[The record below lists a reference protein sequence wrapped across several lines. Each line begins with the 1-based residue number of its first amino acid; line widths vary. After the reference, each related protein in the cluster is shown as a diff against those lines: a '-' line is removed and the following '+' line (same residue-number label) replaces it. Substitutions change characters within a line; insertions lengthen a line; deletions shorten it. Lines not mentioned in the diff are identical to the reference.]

1 MSKKRNIILRGRS
14 RVYRTAF
21 LFAVSIVMTGLY
33 AHIYVSVLGLDLPKT
48 AILKKKN
55 AEWCSKIEVLDRHLD
70 ECDATLSALQMRDD
84 DIYRSIF
91 GMNEIPAEVRTP
103 VSAEST
109 DMPIMMRP
117 TGTAC
122 SRGPQSGL
130 TCSQRSHMCRA
141 SLLMRLRNFP
151 AVQVRWPFAYLP
163 SLPWTLLQA
172 NAGYQAASATGLTL
186 SAAGLPGIRAW
197 ISPLNQAIP
206 YMPQVTAWWRR

>member
-91 GMNEIPAEVRTP
+91 GMNEIPAEVR
-103 VSAEST
+103 
-109 DMPIMMRP
+109 
-117 TGTAC
+117 
-122 SRGPQSGL
+122 
-130 TCSQRSHMCRA
+130 
-141 SLLMRLRNFP
+141 
-151 AVQVRWPFAYLP
+151 
-163 SLPWTLLQA
+163 
-172 NAGYQAASATGLTL
+172 NAGFGGVNRYAHYTYLFHSGSNRNYLNHSTCISDNAACHHRKNQNIYKSRRKDREKIKQRHLL
-186 SAAGLPGIRAW
+186 LHHLFLLLLPNTKI
-197 ISPLNQAIP
+197 I
-206 YMPQVTAWWRR
+206 